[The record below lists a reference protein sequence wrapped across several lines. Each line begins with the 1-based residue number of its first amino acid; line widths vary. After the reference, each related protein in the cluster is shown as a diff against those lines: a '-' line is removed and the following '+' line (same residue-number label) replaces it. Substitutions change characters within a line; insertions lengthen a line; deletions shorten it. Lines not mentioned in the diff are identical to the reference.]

1 MSCRTCPLGA
11 SRADVV
17 QAFAQSAEFICN
29 TAPALRELD
38 PRAGVD
44 DVLDGGAG
52 MNKPWGGPMADVF
65 RFQQADAGTHRVQDL
80 KPWDFRSFGGTGA
93 KLRAF
98 WPELSV

>member
-1 MSCRTCPLGA
+1 
-11 SRADVV
+11 
-17 QAFAQSAEFICN
+17 
-29 TAPALRELD
+29 
-38 PRAGVD
+38 
-44 DVLDGGAG
+44 